1 MGGGGGGGRGGGGG
15 EHRRENGWV
24 KKIFDEE
31 KVGSEK
37 IRPGKGVGRQ
47 KITVPQNHFI
57 L

>member
-1 MGGGGGGGRGGGGG
+1 MGGGGG
-15 EHRRENGWV
+15 HRKENGWV
-24 KKIFDEE
+24 KKKILDEE

-47 KITVPQNHFI
+47 KITVSQNHFI